1 MILSNKEI
9 DTIRALL
16 ANIEKADRVTVRK
29 YYLTNQVETSAL
41 SLARLRDGKN
51 TLCYDKR
58 FHNG

>member
-29 YYLTNQVETSAL
+29 YYLTNQVRNIRLIL
-41 SLARLRDGKN
+41 SKAERREKH
-51 TLCYDKR
+51 TLL
-58 FHNG
+58 